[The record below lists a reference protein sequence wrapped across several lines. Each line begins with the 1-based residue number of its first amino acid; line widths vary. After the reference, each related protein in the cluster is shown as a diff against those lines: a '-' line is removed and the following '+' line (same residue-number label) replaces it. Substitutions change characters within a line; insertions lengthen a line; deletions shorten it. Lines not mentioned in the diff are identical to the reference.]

1 MTVSPERIVINR
13 TDSTTL
19 HCNAGGGPDNTYQW
33 YHDNRLLQ
41 GETQSTLS
49 LNIVGISD
57 GGDYNCT
64 VTNAAGSGSSISVVL
79 SEFALLLHKLY
90 KFVYIFTAGTY
101 LGCDG
106 ARMEYHSKF

>member
-13 TDSTTL
+13 TDSATL

-41 GETQSTLS
+41 GRTQPTLS

-64 VTNAAGSGSSISVVL
+64 VTNAAGSGSSTSVVL
-79 SEFALLLHKLY
+79 SECAYYCTTVQIGILLLQQVH
-90 KFVYIFTAGTY
+90 I
-101 LGCDG
+101 
-106 ARMEYHSKF
+106 